1 MNGFLR
7 AQEVSSYSAR
17 THGSGFGC
25 VSKSH
30 CLPLPC
36 SSPWFLV
43 LCHGSHDVKSVT
55 HMALVPTFTAL
66 GTALKLSPPEVELG
80 IDLGR
85 RENRRDKKNVR
96 QVDPTRTK

>member
-25 VSKSH
+25 LSKSH

-55 HMALVPTFTAL
+55 HTGP
-66 GTALKLSPPEVELG
+66 SPNIHSFGDSTEAEPSR
-80 IDLGR
+80 GR
-85 RENRRDKKNVR
+85 AGHRPWQKGKS
-96 QVDPTRTK
+96 